1 MTQRFF
7 INIGYHLAS
16 PNVNLDAYITIFHSA
31 CDFNDLDRRQRSGP
45 KGQEVKVIYPF
56 VNPNSQPL
64 QTYKF
69 MGTESL
75 LTRITATDVS
85 IAAIQKNQESMIA
98 ACA

>member
-7 INIGYHLAS
+7 IDIGYHLAS

-85 IAAIQKNQESMIA
+85 IAAISRKTKKV
-98 ACA
+98 